1 MNKGDFIIYDIL
13 KPLIDAYKKIK
24 QEKPKNK
31 PKT

>member
-13 KPLIDAYKKIK
+13 KPLIDVYKKIK